1 MSVQLIDTRGLS
13 KPPRFSGKD
22 EEWRDWVFQF
32 ESYIGLLSSD
42 LYSKMEEI
50 ATTNGRLSAIDEYN
64 DELKAQARQLYFLL
78 VQLCQGRALT
88 LLRTVNDAHGFVAWR
103 MLKRQY
109 EPSTAVRTVG
119 FLQRLLTPSLRTN
132 SVEEFETDLV
142 TWERDVHV
150 YQRESGETLP
160 EGIKVAVL
168 LARLPP
174 AISPTVQIHADSFM
188 NDYKKL
194 RDILQS
200 YIEATRRWPGTSK
213 SAQTNDEPVP
223 MDVDQLKGKG
233 KYG

>member
-1 MSVQLIDTRGLS
+1 MSVQLIGTRGLA
-13 KPPRFSGKD
+13 KPPCLGGRD
-22 EEWRDWVFQF
+22 EDWRDWVFPF

-42 LYSKMEEI
+42 LYSKMENI
-50 ATTNGRLSAIDEYN
+50 ATTTRRLSAIDEYN
-64 DELKAQARQLYFLL
+64 DELKAQARQL
-78 VQLCQGRALT
+78 RAPT
-88 LLRTVNDAHGFVAWR
+88 LLRTVSDAHGFVAWR

-119 FLQRLLTPSLRTN
+119 LLQRLLTPSLGTN
-132 SVEEFETDLV
+132 SVEEFEIDFV

-188 NDYKKL
+188 NDCKKP

-200 YIEATRRWPGTSK
+200 YIEATRRWSGAGK
-213 SAQTNDEPVP
+213 SAQTHDEPVP